1 VSAEVIPIRKQTAAD
16 EAWSSYAA
24 MVREMVENPALMHD
38 RSMWS
43 KCCSRSIASAKY
55 SWEGLYERCT
65 TLTSCA

>member
-38 RSMWS
+38 REHVEQMLLAFN
-43 KCCSRSIASAKY
+43 RFRQVFLGGAI
-55 SWEGLYERCT
+55 
-65 TLTSCA
+65 